1 MNKTPKLSG
10 VVVPLVTPITTHGQL
25 DFAALDRLIEFQI
38 AGGVDGL
45 LLLGTTGEGPCVPRP
60 LRRPFIERA
69 LATARQRLR
78 IYVNVSENALAD
90 SLADA
95 KEFFALGADAIAALP
110 PFYFPPRPAE
120 LTAWF
125 RALLDASPGPVLL
138 YNIPMTTRV
147 SIPLE
152 VIGELIGHPRFV
164 GLKDSE
170 NDAQRH
176 AELLRRFGG
185 RSDFSVF
192 CGVGALMAQDLKSG
206 MDGIVPSVGNLIPDV
221 CHKLCAAVERGD
233 SSEATQHAERM
244 NAVAALYQ
252 KGRTL
257 AQSLAAIKGL
267 LHLRG
272 LCSPAVFPPLLPLA
286 PEELEALRGEAAKLQ
301 LLARPPGEPKAVRG
315 GAATLQ
321 HA

>member
-1 MNKTPKLSG
+1 MNKITKFRG
-10 VVVPLVTPITTHGQL
+10 VVVPLVTPTTTHGL
-25 DFAALDRLIEFQI
+25 IDYTALQRLIEFQI
-38 AGGVDGL
+38 AGGVEGL
-45 LLLGTTGEGPCVPRP
+45 LLLGTTGEGPCVPRSSW
-60 LRRPFIERA
+60 LLFVERVVA
-69 LATARQRLR
+69 IARERVQV
-78 IYVNVSENALAD
+78 YVNLTEQSFIDTVTTAQNV
-90 SLADA
+90 
-95 KEFFALGADAIAALP
+95 FAMGANAIAALP

-147 SIPLE
+147 SIPLD
-152 VIGELIGHPRFV
+152 VIGELVGHPRLV

-185 RSDFSVF
+185 RADFSLF

-221 CHKLCAAVERGD
+221 CHRLCAATKKGD
-233 SSEATQHAERM
+233 WTEATHHADCM

-272 LCSPAVFPPLLPLA
+272 LCSPAVFPPLLPLSSA
-286 PEELEALRGEAAKLQ
+286 ELECLRGEAEKLDLAFATEVE
-301 LLARPPGEPKAVRG
+301 LLPGRKKESSVA
-315 GAATLQ
+315 
-321 HA
+321 

>member
-1 MNKTPKLSG
+1 MNTTTKPGG
-10 VVVPLVTPITTHGQL
+10 VVVPLVTPIGTDGQL
-25 DFAALDRLIEFQI
+25 DCAALDRLIEFQI
-38 AGGVDGL
+38 AGGVEGL

-69 LATARQRLR
+69 VATARKRLR
-78 IYVNVSENALAD
+78 VYVNVTEN

-95 KEFFALGADAIAALP
+95 LAGAKDCFSLGADAIAALP

-152 VIGELIGHPRFV
+152 LIGELAGHPRFV

-176 AELLRRFGG
+176 ADLLRHFGG
-185 RSDFSVF
+185 RADFSLF

-221 CHKLCAAVERGD
+221 CHRLCAATRSGD
-233 SSEATQHAERM
+233 WTTAVQHADRM

-257 AQSLAAIKGL
+257 GQSLAAIKSV

-272 LCSPAVFPPLLPLA
+272 LCSPAVFPPLLPLDA
-286 PEELEALRGEAAKLQ
+286 DEVEALHGEAAKLY
-301 LLARPPGEPKAVRG
+301 LA
-315 GAATLQ
+315 
-321 HA
+321 

>member
-1 MNKTPKLSG
+1 MNKSTKLGG
-10 VVVPLVTPITTHGQL
+10 VVVPLVTPISTDGQL

-38 AGGVDGL
+38 AGGVEGL
-45 LLLGTTGEGPCVPRP
+45 LLLGTTGEGPCVPRS
-60 LRRPFIERA
+60 LRRAFIEHA
-69 LATARQRLR
+69 VASARQRLR
-78 IYVNVSENALAD
+78 IYVNVTENSLTDTLAG
-90 SLADA
+90 A

-125 RALLDASPGPVLL
+125 RALLDTSPGPVLM

-147 SIPLE
+147 SIPLD

-170 NDAQRH
+170 NDPPRH
-176 AELLRRFGG
+176 AELLRRFSG
-185 RSDFSVF
+185 RPDFSLF
-192 CGVGALMAQDLKSG
+192 CGVGALMTHDLKSG

-221 CHKLCAAVERGD
+221 CHQLCAALQRGD
-233 SSEATQHAERM
+233 SNEAVGHAERM

-252 KGRTL
+252 TGRTL
-257 AQSLAAIKGL
+257 AQSLAAIKSL

-272 LCSPAVFPPLLPLA
+272 LCSPAVFPPLLPFSSA
-286 PEELEALRGEAAKLQ
+286 ELEALRSEAAKLN
-301 LLARPPGEPKAVRG
+301 LA
-315 GAATLQ
+315 
-321 HA
+321 

>member
-1 MNKTPKLSG
+1 MNKTTKLGG
-10 VVVPLVTPITTHGQL
+10 VVVPLVTPITADGQL
-25 DFAALDRLIEFQI
+25 DFAALDRLIEMQI

-45 LLLGTTGEGPCVPRP
+45 LLVGTTGEGPCVPRA
-60 LRRPFIERA
+60 LGRAFLERA
-69 LATARQRLR
+69 VATVRQRLR
-78 IYVNVSENALAD
+78 IYVNVTEN
-90 SLADA
+90 SLADTLLRA
-95 KEFFALGADAIAALP
+95 KECFSLGADAIAALP

-125 RALLDASPGPVLL
+125 RALLQASPGPVLL
-138 YNIPMTTRV
+138 YNIPMTTHV

-152 VIGELIGHPRFV
+152 VIGDLVGHPSFV

-185 RSDFSVF
+185 RTDFSLF
-192 CGVGALMAQDLKSG
+192 CGVGSLMAQDLKSG

-221 CHKLCAAVERGD
+221 CQRLCAAAQRSD
-233 SSEATQHAERM
+233 WAEATQHAEGM
-244 NAVAALYQ
+244 NAMAALYQ

-257 AQSLAAIKGL
+257 AQSLAALKGL

-272 LCSPAVFPPLLPLA
+272 LCSPAVFPPLLPVS
-286 PEELEALRGEAAKLQ
+286 PTELETLRGEAARLQ
-301 LLARPPGEPKAVRG
+301 WA
-315 GAATLQ
+315 
-321 HA
+321 